1 MQVSARVHYGC
12 LAMLELA
19 VRHAE
24 DRPVTLREIVARH
37 AIPQPFLVQILQTL
51 KASGLVTSTRGSQGG
66 YRLAVDPRRLTLIDI
81 AEAIGC
87 GEAACSAAD
96 GDDTSQEL
104 AAIRQVWSRA
114 DEAAREILA
123 QTRLSDLVQ
132 QCTEAPEAM
141 FYI

>member
-19 VRHAE
+19 VRHDQE
-24 DRPVTLREIVARH
+24 RPVTLREIVSQH
-37 AIPQPFLVQILQTL
+37 QIPQPFLVQILQTL
-51 KASGLVTSTRGSQGG
+51 KAAGFVTSTRGSQGG
-66 YRLAVDPRRLTLIDI
+66 YRLAVEPERVTLMDI

-87 GEAACSAAD
+87 GESASPAAD
-96 GDDTSQEL
+96 ANDQSSEL
-104 AAIRQVWSRA
+104 AALRGVWSKA

-123 QTRLSDLVQ
+123 QTRLIDLVR
-132 QCTEAPEAM
+132 QCTESPETM